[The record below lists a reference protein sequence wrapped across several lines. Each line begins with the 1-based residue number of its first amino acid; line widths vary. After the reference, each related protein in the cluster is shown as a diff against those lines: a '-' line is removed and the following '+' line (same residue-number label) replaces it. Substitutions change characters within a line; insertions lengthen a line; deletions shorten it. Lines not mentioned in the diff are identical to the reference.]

1 MPAAGAAGP
10 WLNGAAPAGPNSRT
24 MAVRSRGGDDDMNM
38 IATFPEQ
45 GELRRHAAIVRDL
58 GSPFVAAVLEAG
70 QRQLR
75 HAPRTAALIET
86 WPCDPSAAALAM
98 RFNGALHA
106 LARRGMPPALTA
118 LYARRH
124 DDFDG
129 AIAAALAAEDAF
141 ISEWMRTPPQTNE
154 VGRAAALAAAMMT
167 ARSALGLPFELLE
180 IGSSGGLNLNLV
192 HYAYDL
198 GGLAAGTAGS
208 PVRIAPEW
216 RGAPATIAP
225 IELVSARGVDL
236 NPLDPGDEAT
246 RERLLSF
253 IWADQPERA
262 RRLEHALAL
271 ARLHPPHVDRADALS
286 WVRARLRA
294 PQAPGRCRLLF
305 HSMVLQYL
313 GADERDALIGTIR
326 SAGARASAARPLAW
340 IGFEW
345 TPARDEVQL
354 ALTCWP
360 GGDRRV
366 LATCHPYGDWIDWR
380 G

>member
-1 MPAAGAAGP
+1 
-10 WLNGAAPAGPNSRT
+10 
-24 MAVRSRGGDDDMNM
+24 MNM
-38 IATFPEQ
+38 IATFPGQ
-45 GELRRHAAIVRDL
+45 GELRRHASIVRDL

-70 QRQLR
+70 QRQLA

-86 WPCDPSAAALAM
+86 WPSDPSAAALAM

-106 LARRGMPPALTA
+106 LARRGMPPALSA

-129 AIAAALAAEDAF
+129 AIAAALAAEDGF
-141 ISEWMRTPPQTNE
+141 IADWMRTPPQTNE
-154 VGRAAALAAAMMT
+154 VGRAAALAAALMT
-167 ARSALGLPFELLE
+167 VRGRFGLPFELLE
-180 IGSSGGLNLNLV
+180 IGSSGGLNLNLAR
-192 HYAYDL
+192 YAYDL

-216 RGAPATIAP
+216 RGPLPTIAP
-225 IELVSARGVDL
+225 IELASARGVDL

-262 RRLEHALAL
+262 GRLEQALAL
-271 ARLHPPHVDRADALS
+271 ARLHPPRVDRADAPS
-286 WVRARLRA
+286 WLAARLQA
-294 PQAPGRCRLLF
+294 PQAAGQCRLLF

-313 GADERDALIGTIR
+313 GTKEREALVGTIR
-326 SAGARASAARPLAW
+326 RAGAGASAERPLAW
-340 IGFEW
+340 VSFEW

-360 GGDRRV
+360 DGEPRL